1 MVYDLKWH
9 IENFEKGERDKY
21 LFFWGHQKSKDGAPT
36 ASCFSQ
42 WWNSPFVVD
51 DVRYNT
57 AEHWMMAQKAFLFN
71 DKEIF
76 AKITAANSP
85 VEVKALG
92 RQVRNFDEAVWNAKR
107 FEIVVAGNLQKF
119 LQNKDLKEFLLNTK
133 DRVLVE
139 ASPVD
144 RIWGIGLAAD
154 NEKATNPKRWNGL
167 NLLGFALMEVRDML
181 K

>member
-21 LFFWGHQKSKDGAPT
+21 LFFWGHQKSKDGTLT

-42 WWNSPFVVD
+42 WWTSPFVVD

-76 AKITAANSP
+76 AKITAANSA
-85 VEVKALG
+85 VEIG
-92 RQVRNFDEAVWNAKR
+92 RAHV
-107 FEIVVAGNLQKF
+107 
-119 LQNKDLKEFLLNTK
+119 
-133 DRVLVE
+133 
-139 ASPVD
+139 
-144 RIWGIGLAAD
+144 
-154 NEKATNPKRWNGL
+154 
-167 NLLGFALMEVRDML
+167 
-181 K
+181 